1 MYGFVVVDE
10 ISLLEEL
17 QYGYIFKKYIAVG
30 NRQAIALRGN
40 RNQTCWASKLSS
52 IDSGSSSSS
61 GSGTNQIQAQAPTQA
76 QTQAQAQAQASVVVD
91 RAHCSKMYV
100 SR

>member
-40 RNQTCWASKLSS
+40 RNQNVGLQNCQAS
-52 IDSGSSSSS
+52 
-61 GSGTNQIQAQAPTQA
+61 IQG
-76 QTQAQAQAQASVVVD
+76 QAQAQGQAQIRVRPKLRLRLRLRHRHKLKLLLLSTEFIA
-91 RAHCSKMYV
+91 RNCM
-100 SR
+100 